1 MTLSFMFLK
10 VPDDCK
16 DICTIKII
24 QIVLLAVLRFSIC
37 FVWTVTYIYDSEL
50 FPASVRSLAMGLVSL
65 CGTVGIK
72 FYIILLG
79 SFLSPYIILFCQ

>member
-1 MTLSFMFLK
+1 MFLK

-24 QIVLLAVLRFSIC
+24 QIVLLSGLLRFSIC
-37 FVWTVTYIYDSEL
+37 FIWTVTYIFDSEL
-50 FPASVRSLAMGLVSL
+50 FPSNVRSLALGLVSL

-79 SFLSPYIILFCQ
+79 SFLSPYVILFCQ